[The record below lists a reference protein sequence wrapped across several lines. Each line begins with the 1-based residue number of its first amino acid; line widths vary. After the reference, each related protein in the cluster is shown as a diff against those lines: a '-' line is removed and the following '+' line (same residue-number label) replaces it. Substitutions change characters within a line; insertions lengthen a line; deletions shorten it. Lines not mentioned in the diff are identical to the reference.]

1 MEKINEIEELNLKL
15 ENFLSQEFK
24 DKESFYSTIN
34 NFQMK
39 KRVQENPLLLS
50 EFHFQRKMKCD
61 IFGLINHTDNKI
73 LESITDRMIYL
84 VIRKWMNGFKI
95 VFQNYYII
103 YVL

>member
-15 ENFLSQEFK
+15 ENFLTQEFK
-24 DKESFYSTIN
+24 DNESFYSTIN

-50 EFHFQRKMKCD
+50 EFHFQRKMKYD
-61 IFGLINHTDNKI
+61 IFGLINHTNNII

-84 VIRKWMNGFKI
+84 VIK
-95 VFQNYYII
+95 VF
-103 YVL
+103 